1 MEWISVKD
9 RLPDKGQMVIVLD
22 NDLRDFYKWNME
34 VALFDGL
41 KKDKFWVS
49 SGDYRRFTHWMPL
62 PEPPEKKNAD

>member
-9 RLPDKGQMVIVLD
+9 RLPDKGQMVLVLD

-49 SGDYRRFTHWMPL
+49 CGD
-62 PEPPEKKNAD
+62 